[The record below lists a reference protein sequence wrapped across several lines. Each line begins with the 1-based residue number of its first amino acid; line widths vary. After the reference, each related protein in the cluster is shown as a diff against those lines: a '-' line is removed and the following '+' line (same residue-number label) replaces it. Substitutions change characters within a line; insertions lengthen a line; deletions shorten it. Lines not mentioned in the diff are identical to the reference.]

1 MADAGPGKALPIR
14 IICVGLRNL
23 DGGRER
29 ERELSVGYIKTKSC
43 STLAI
48 LHPSLASSYSN

>member
-29 ERELSVGYIKTKSC
+29 ERELSVGYIASRPGPALPWLFY
-43 STLAI
+43 TL
-48 LHPSLASSYSN
+48 H